1 MRKEVTSNYEVS
13 LPLGTDKIKFFPKA
27 NIQIWEEEDGYFSIT
42 LNGKDFATNL
52 FENEVEDNLEYLF
65 SYINGCVDTKNGED
79 LFEMF

>member
-1 MRKEVTSNYEVS
+1 MRKEVTSKYDVS

-27 NIQIWEEEDGYFSIT
+27 NIQIWEEEDGCFDIT
-42 LNGKDFATNL
+42 LNGKDFAGNL